1 MKVGRILFLKKS
13 LRYVWRKNAVRAL
26 KVSLHVTKNLSVE
39 MGNKQRSRTLR
50 TNSIWNVPA
59 GIEEKI
65 RVASLYPSLSTK
77 ASF

>member
-1 MKVGRILFLKKS
+1 MDLPKRNESERNIVLEKGVE
-13 LRYVWRKNAVRAL
+13 VWRKNAVRAL

-59 GIEEKI
+59 GFEEM
-65 RVASLYPSLSTK
+65 
-77 ASF
+77 